1 MSDESAH
8 AALRSGAHLV
18 AIEAPAGCGKTRQGA
33 EYAREIAVAG
43 GSSRLLI
50 LTHTHAACSVFSD
63 RTKGVGARVEIRTID
78 SVIAHIA
85 SIYHAGV
92 GLPADIA
99 MWVRQRDEGHADLAI
114 KVAELLNRYPMIAT
128 SMAQRY
134 PVVICDEH
142 QDSSGDQHSVVMAL
156 HGHGARLR
164 LFADPMQKIFK
175 DRAVVGACP
184 PCDWDKLTGQAQAF
198 EQLDIP
204 HRWSKGCPELGQW
217 TLTVR
222 AALRTGGTVD
232 LRNGVPP
239 SVRIVFAENQA
250 KKFFDYQLS
259 GQDRNPIDTFEKGQS
274 SLLILT
280 HFNDTARSFRGF
292 FNRRIP
298 LWEGHTRPALEKLV
312 DAIRTSQ
319 GDSLALAAAI
329 VTFMGDAG
337 KGFSSSAFGDRFK
350 QEVRDGCIGKCRGKP
365 ATIQELARFLIA
377 EADHRGVAK
386 MLRRLSELKST
397 DRNFAGIEMDCH
409 REFWDAVQL
418 GTFESADAGLTEITN
433 RRTYSRPKPPEK
445 AISTIHKAKGLECDS
460 VIVMPCDAKTFPD
473 KTDARC
479 LLYVALSRAKN
490 RLLLVLSRKNP
501 SPLFTI

>member
-1 MSDESAH
+1 VPESPE
-8 AALRSGAHLV
+8 LGRSEFPEL
-18 AIEAPAGCGKTRQGA
+18 
-33 EYAREIAVAG
+33 
-43 GSSRLLI
+43 
-50 LTHTHAACSVFSD
+50 VFSD

-99 MWVRQRDEGHADLAI
+99 MWVRQRDEGHVDLAI
-114 KVAELLNRYPMIAT
+114 KVAELLNRYPMIAA

-156 HGHGARLR
+156 HRHGARLR

-184 PCDWDKLTGQAQAF
+184 PWDWNKLTGQAQAF

-204 HRWSKGCPELGQW
+204 HRWSKGCPELGRW

-222 AALRTGGTVD
+222 AALKTGGTVD

-259 GQDRNPIDTFEKGQS
+259 GQDRNPIDTLEKGQS

-280 HFNDTARSFRGF
+280 HFNDTARSFRASLTAASPSGKATPA
-292 FNRRIP
+292 P
-298 LWEGHTRPALEKLV
+298 LWKSWWMLFAPA
-312 DAIRTSQ
+312 R
-319 GDSLALAAAI
+319 
-329 VTFMGDAG
+329 
-337 KGFSSSAFGDRFK
+337 
-350 QEVRDGCIGKCRGKP
+350 
-365 ATIQELARFLIA
+365 ATA
-377 EADHRGVAK
+377 
-386 MLRRLSELKST
+386 
-397 DRNFAGIEMDCH
+397 
-409 REFWDAVQL
+409 
-418 GTFESADAGLTEITN
+418 
-433 RRTYSRPKPPEK
+433 
-445 AISTIHKAKGLECDS
+445 
-460 VIVMPCDAKTFPD
+460 
-473 KTDARC
+473 
-479 LLYVALSRAKN
+479 
-490 RLLLVLSRKNP
+490 
-501 SPLFTI
+501 